1 MQIINTDLRFRHG
14 FTTRK
19 STKRIILHHSAT
31 EKNSVE
37 EIHNFHKNNNG
48 WNGIGYHFYVRKDGK
63 IYRGRPEN
71 AVGAHA
77 GNHNHD
83 TIGICFEGNFELET
97 MPKKQII
104 AGNELVNM
112 LKKKYNISKVLAHK
126 DVNATAYPGKNFPFG
141 AIAMTFNIAETKE
154 ILRKVLA
161 DNANNPDLDYNRDS
175 KVDVRDA
182 KLILDIVDKNT

>member
-1 MQIINTDLRFRHG
+1 
-14 FTTRK
+14 
-19 STKRIILHHSAT
+19 
-31 EKNSVE
+31 
-37 EIHNFHKNNNG
+37 
-48 WNGIGYHFYVRKDGK
+48 
-63 IYRGRPEN
+63 
-71 AVGAHA
+71 
-77 GNHNHD
+77 
-83 TIGICFEGNFELET
+83 